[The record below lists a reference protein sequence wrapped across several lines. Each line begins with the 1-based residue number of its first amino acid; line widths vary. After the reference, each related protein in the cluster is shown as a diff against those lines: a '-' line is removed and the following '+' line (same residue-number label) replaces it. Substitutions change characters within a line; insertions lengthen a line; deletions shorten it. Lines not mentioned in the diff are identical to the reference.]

1 MNKTSTSVAAMLAT
15 FPLVAI
21 VLLCTACEFSK
32 DLNVQNIK
40 GYEFSLHDIQAHC
53 TVKRQGDKHLAIV
66 CARKNLNPVI
76 HGCEGQMTKG
86 LSDHRFSCSGGLWV
100 LNKVCHIEM
109 LDTHKGNI
117 KCKTG

>member
-1 MNKTSTSVAAMLAT
+1 MNIPTTPIRTLLAFIT
-15 FPLVAI
+15 LMAI
-21 VLLCTACEFSK
+21 ILLCTACEFSK

-53 TVKRQGDKHLAIV
+53 TVKREGDKHLAIV
-66 CARKNLNPVI
+66 CARKNLNPLV

-86 LSDHRFSCSGGLWV
+86 LSDPRFSCSGGLWV

-109 LDTHKGNI
+109 LDTHNGNI